1 MKAKEIMTA
10 SPSVCASTDSLETV
24 ARLMRDKD
32 CGAVPIVDNGRV
44 VGIIT
49 DRDLAIRAIADRKGT
64 DAKVGDIMTA
74 APQCCGPDDD
84 ISEVE
89 RVMSE
94 RQVRR
99 IPIVDA
105 SGRCVGIVSQAD
117 LAMASSKNSRVTDQE
132 VAIVVQAISEPSG
145 AQDRGGLDHR
155 M

>member
-10 SPSVCASTDSLETV
+10 SPSVCSSTDSLETV

-32 CGAVPIVDNGRV
+32 CGAVPIVDSGRV

-49 DRDLAIRAIADRKGT
+49 DRDIAIRAIADGKAAG
-64 DAKVGDIMTA
+64 AKVGDIMTA

-145 AQDRGGLDHR
+145 VQDRGGLDHR